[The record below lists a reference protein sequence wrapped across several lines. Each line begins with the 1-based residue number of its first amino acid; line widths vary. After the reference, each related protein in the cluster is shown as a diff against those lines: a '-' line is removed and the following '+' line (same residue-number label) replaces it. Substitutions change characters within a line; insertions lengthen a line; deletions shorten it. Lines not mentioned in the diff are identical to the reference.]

1 MSSDLKKT
9 PRAFGL
15 ALTLCATALFG
26 CQTFEMEKVEP
37 KAVAAE
43 RVDIAVQGK
52 MDKSLITLVIDKSG
66 SMLYG
71 VADPNGS
78 CRNDAEALG
87 YDRAGDCRWNSLLDV
102 FVGAADGSSE
112 GFLRKSQQMN
122 DGKGSA
128 LFGLA
133 TYPVGAACDSG
144 NVDVQLS
151 ETDDNVEQI
160 INALTAIKPAGGT
173 PTAPTLNNLLLQD
186 ALLNTETKTRQR
198 FVMLLTDGSPN
209 CNASQANKER
219 CDACNADNTAE
230 GCNDLT
236 SLIPDTDL
244 MRCYPT
250 NSAYIAG
257 QGTTCDLG
265 QHPDLYGTD
274 CLDMD
279 HTVEAIEALRAKG
292 VDTFVIGFGNTG
304 DDPATR
310 LTLNAAAIAGGHPVG
325 ENGDDI
331 RFYEATNTDTLAA
344 ALEEILNAAT
354 GCSFQLDP
362 LPSSCA
368 DVQINLVTTATQ
380 EVRTLVLNQE
390 WTCEETRDDAGN
402 LTNVTVT
409 ILDTETDKIC
419 TDRLMESATGT
430 YELKFIYQVT
440 L

>member
-1 MSSDLKKT
+1 MSSDLKNT
-9 PRAFGL
+9 PRALGL
-15 ALTLCATALFG
+15 ALSLCATAFFG

-43 RVDIAVQGK
+43 QVDIAVQGK

-66 SMLYG
+66 SMLNG
-71 VADPNGS
+71 VANPNGT
-78 CRNDAEALG
+78 CRDGSALG
-87 YDRAGDCRWNSLLDV
+87 YDRAGDCRWNSLLDA
-102 FVGAADGSSE
+102 FVGTADGSSE

-133 TYPVGAACDSG
+133 TYPIGAACDAG

-151 ETDDNVEQI
+151 ETDDNVKAI
-160 INALTAIKPAGGT
+160 INALNAIAPSGGT

-209 CNASQANKER
+209 CNPSLENKQR
-219 CDACNADNTAE
+219 CDACNEDGTVE
-230 GCNDLT
+230 GCNDLY
-236 SLIPDTDL
+236 SLIPETTL

-250 NSAYIAG
+250 NSASVAG
-257 QGTTCDLG
+257 QGVYCDYG
-265 QHPDLYGTD
+265 QPAELYGTD
-274 CLDMD
+274 CLDKD

-304 DDPATR
+304 DDLSTR

-362 LPSSCA
+362 MPTSCA
-368 DVQINLVTTATQ
+368 EVQINLITTATA
-380 EVRTLVLNQE
+380 EVRTLVPNQE
-390 WTCEETRDDAGN
+390 WTCEETRDDAGT
-402 LTNVTVT
+402 LTNVAVT

-440 L
+440 M